1 MARSRLEQ
9 ADQVNEWVGRVN
21 SFVILVIICITLFE
35 VTMRYL
41 FNKPTIWVHET
52 SGFLQMVY
60 ILMGGGY
67 TLLHRGHVRVDV
79 IYARFSPKAQAIVDL
94 TLTTVLFFFF
104 TGVLLYFG
112 GQVAL
117 RSFAIKEM
125 SSSGIWEGQIWPFK
139 QFIPIGTILI
149 MFQFVLLMIRDFRVA
164 FGAKSRVEKGAKEI
178 VGF

>member
-1 MARSRLEQ
+1 MARSRLEK

-21 SFVILVIICITLFE
+21 SFVILVIIGITLFE
-35 VTMRYL
+35 VFMRYL
-41 FNKPTIWVHET
+41 FNKPTIWVHES

-67 TLLHRGHVRVDV
+67 TLLHGGHVKIDV
-79 IYARFSPKAQAIVDL
+79 MYARFSPKAQAIVDL
-94 TLTTVLFFFF
+94 TLTTVLFFLF

-117 RSFAIKEM
+117 RSFEIKEL
-125 SSSGIWEGQIWPFK
+125 SSSGIWKGQIWPFK

-149 MFQFVLLMIRDFRVA
+149 IFQFILFRIRDFRVV
-164 FGAKSRVEKGAKEI
+164 FGSKSMVEKGPNELA
-178 VGF
+178 GF

>member
-117 RSFAIKEM
+117 RSFEIKEM
-125 SSSGIWEGQIWPFK
+125 SSSGIWQGQIWPFK
-139 QFIPIGTILI
+139 QFLPIGTLLI
-149 MFQFVLLMIRDFRVA
+149 MFQFVLLMIRDFMVVFA
-164 FGAKSRVEKGAKEI
+164 AKTGVGKGAKE
-178 VGF
+178 VAGF